1 MTHAGAGV
9 HCILEL
15 RGCPFELLDDEK
27 FIRETLSQAAQK
39 AHSEL
44 LTLTSHKFDPQG
56 VTALGLLAE
65 SHISIHTWPEAGYAA
80 VDCFTCGPN
89 CVPQRACDHLTHKLQ
104 ADDHTCLVI
113 PRGKGV
119 HGSDHAGQE
128 ELVASGE
135 RLQQTHLGF
144 AQ

>member
-27 FIRETLSQAAQK
+27 FIRRSLTQAAKK

-44 LTLTSHKFDPQG
+44 IQLTSHKFSPQG
-56 VTALGLLAE
+56 VTALGLLTE

-80 VDCFTCGPN
+80 VDCFTCGAH
-89 CVPQRACDHLTHKLQ
+89 CIPQRACDYLADTLQ
-104 ADDHTCLVI
+104 ADDHTCVVI

-119 HGSDHAGQE
+119 GSQCGCCDEPGSLPRE
-128 ELVASGE
+128 RE
-135 RLQQTHLGF
+135 RLGM